1 MQNLRPA
8 QMLGQKQTLAP
19 QMIQQINLL
28 AMPVLELRER
38 ILEELENNPAL
49 TGRSD
54 SFDMPFSQVAKEF
67 RNKLREDENSK
78 RKFLEGAVSS
88 DDESLQEYL
97 LFQLR
102 VQKLDEKTAAAAE
115 LLIQN
120 LDENGFHWENPFLV
134 SGADEAT
141 TRKAMD
147 IVRMLDPQ
155 GTCTSDY
162 RESLLVQA
170 QLSGNAPEKTEEAIE
185 NHLAD
190 LERGHFT
197 KTASALGISEK
208 KAEEIYSFIKT
219 LNPFPGKE
227 KYRKENNFV
236 IPDLRITREEN
247 SIRIYLNNDNIPSLS
262 IDSYFREQAENSS
275 DPEVSKFAGEKI
287 REAKSFIGMVKMR
300 NDTLLR
306 TANVI
311 ARLQKPFFMEGPRH
325 LVPLTQKKIAEEIE
339 MDESTISRLV
349 SEKYVQTD
357 WGVFRLKHFF
367 SSAVQTEKADGT
379 EGELAKESVKLIIK
393 EIIEENRTGK
403 KLSDQKISDILR
415 ERGITLARR
424 TVAKYRKELDIA
436 SSFER

>member
-1 MQNLRPA
+1 
-8 QMLGQKQTLAP
+8 
-19 QMIQQINLL
+19 MIQQINLL
-28 AMPVLELRER
+28 ALPLPELRAR

-49 TGRSD
+49 TGKSD
-54 SFDMPFSQVAKEF
+54 SFDVPFSHVEKEF

-78 RKFLEGAVSS
+78 RKFLEGTVSS

-134 SGADEAT
+134 SGADEET

-170 QLSGNAPEKTEEAIE
+170 QLSGNAPKKTEEAIE
-185 NHLAD
+185 KHLED
-190 LERGHFT
+190 LEKGHPG
-197 KTASALGISEK
+197 KAASALGISVKEI
-208 KAEEIYSFIKT
+208 EEIYSFIKT
-219 LNPFPGKE
+219 LNPFPGKT

-262 IDSYFREQAENSS
+262 IDSYFREQAENSTH
-275 DPEVSKFAGEKI
+275 PEVSKFAGEKI

-325 LVPLTQKKIAEEIE
+325 LVPLTQKKVAEEVE

-357 WGVFRLKHFF
+357 WGVFRLKYFF
-367 SSAVQTEKADGT
+367 SSAVQTENEDGT
-379 EGELAKESVKLIIK
+379 EGELAKESVKVIIK
-393 EIIEENRTGK
+393 EIIEDNRTGK
-403 KLSDQKISDILR
+403 KLSDQKISDILG
-415 ERGITLARR
+415 ERGISLARR